1 MNNRQSDSMS
11 KITILYAR
19 LSREDGEDG
28 TSGSIVNQLGI
39 LRDYAERNGFTPYI
53 ELQDDGYSGTN
64 FNRPVWQELVSRI
77 ENGEVSTLILKDSSR
92 MARNYLQAGLYREM
106 FREKG
111 VRLICISDGT
121 DTALGED
128 EVIPYR

>member
-1 MNNRQSDSMS
+1 MNRQPISIP
-11 KITILYAR
+11 KITALYAR

-28 TSGSIVNQLGI
+28 TSDSIVNQLGI

-64 FNRPVWQELVSRI
+64 FNRPGWQELVSRI
-77 ENGEVSTLILKDSSR
+77 ENGEVGTLILKDSSR

-106 FREKG
+106 FHEKG